1 MITFITAFVSACLVS
16 ALLTPVITA
25 LAHRQGWLDVPTESR
40 KVHRRPVPRLGG
52 VAVVVAFMT
61 PLLGLLLVGN
71 HASQLLYQDERL
83 TLGLLL
89 GGIAIV
95 ALGVYDDLKGADA
108 RLKLG
113 VQSSVAILV
122 WALGFR
128 IELLGNPLGDPF
140 ATGIL
145 SLPITWLWVVGVI
158 NAMNLIDGLDGLASG
173 IALFASGVL
182 FCVALTDNAIVLCL
196 LTASLGGAILG
207 FLFFNFNPARIFLG
221 DSGSM
226 FLGFLLASISIW
238 AQRKGT
244 TAAALLVPV
253 LALGLPILDTSLSF
267 IRRLARGTSP
277 FKADRDHV
285 HHRLMDLGL
294 THRGTVL
301 TLYATSAVFSM
312 GALALLNDDPLVHV
326 ISGTSVGF
334 VVVLL
339 LRRIGVFNSQH
350 QAQELETMRQ
360 RVRRASRRIRS
371 ADSADEAWNAT
382 QDALRSLGVIDAKLS
397 WDEAPLSK
405 EVTTTSLLSG
415 SAAHAGSVEFR
426 DVQIFD
432 ESGAY
437 GTLSLG
443 VPSRVSRY
451 RYFEG
456 CLELLSD
463 ALAEYGSGERE
474 SLDLEPVP
482 GEVVPLRSNAA
493 AGSDLTLFG

>member
-1 MITFITAFVSACLVS
+1 MISFATAFLAACLVS
-16 ALLTPVITA
+16 ALLTPLIA
-25 LAHRQGWLDVPTESR
+25 WLARYKGWLDLPTEAR
-40 KVHRRPVPRLGG
+40 KVHRQPVPRLGG
-52 VAVVVAFMT
+52 VAVVAAFMT
-61 PLLGLLLVGN
+61 PLLGLMMVGN
-71 HASQLLYQDERL
+71 RASQLLYHDERL

-113 VQSSVAILV
+113 VQSSVAIFV

-128 IELLGNPLGDPF
+128 IELLGNPMGEPF

-145 SLPITWLWVVGVI
+145 SLPITWLWIVGVI

-182 FCVALTDNAIVLCL
+182 FCVALTDEAVILCL

-238 AQRKGT
+238 SQRKGT
-244 TAAALLVPV
+244 TAAALFIPV

-267 IRRLARGTSP
+267 IRRLIRGTSP
-277 FKADRDHV
+277 FKADREHM

-312 GALALLNDDPLVHV
+312 GALALLDKDPVVHV

-334 VVVLL
+334 VVVIL
-339 LRRIGVFNSQH
+339 LRRIGVFSSPRVAEDMDN
-350 QAQELETMRQ
+350 MRH
-360 RVRRASRRIRS
+360 RVRLASRRIRS
-371 ADSADEAWNAT
+371 ADSPDEAWSAT
-382 QDALRSLGVIDAKLS
+382 SDALRSLGAVEAKLVWQCERLCWMTDDPNAFQDATPS
-397 WDEAPLSK
+397 RCTLATRDIAITDE
-405 EVTTTSLLSG
+405 G
-415 SAAHAGSVEFR
+415 SP
-426 DVQIFD
+426 
-432 ESGAY
+432 Y
-437 GTLSLG
+437 GFLSLS
-443 VPSRVSRY
+443 VPEKLTEDRS
-451 RYFEG
+451 FDG
-456 CLELLSD
+456 CVELISD
-463 ALAEYGSGERE
+463 ALAHFVSGI
-474 SLDLEPVP
+474 SSPTSSVNSN
-482 GEVVPLRSNAA
+482 VVDMVVRRSTNADA
-493 AGSDLTLFG
+493 FFSG